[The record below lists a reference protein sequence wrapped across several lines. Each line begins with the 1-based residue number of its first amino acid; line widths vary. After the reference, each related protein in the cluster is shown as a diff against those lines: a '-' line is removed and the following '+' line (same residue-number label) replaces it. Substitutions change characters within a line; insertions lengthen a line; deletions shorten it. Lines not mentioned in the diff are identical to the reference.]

1 MYEDRLPT
9 DHELAGWL
17 ADTSIPLAHRTLWRL
32 LDESEVRIGDLL
44 NLNVR
49 DLALDD
55 QMVHIVESKEGP
67 KDVGI
72 TEEAAVDLQQLVG
85 DRREGPVLL
94 GPTGSRLT
102 SSRAAETFWSVT
114 GRSLHVLRY
123 GRQDRQRPN
132 PTGRIP
138 RIPHHTLARAS

>member
-1 MYEDRLPT
+1 MNENRLPT

-32 LDESEVRIGDLL
+32 LDESDVRIGELL

-49 DLALDD
+49 DLDLDD
-55 QMVHIVESKEGP
+55 QVIHIVESREGP
-67 KDVGI
+67 KAVRV

-85 DRREGPVLL
+85 ERREGPVFL

-123 GRQDRQRPN
+123 GRLDRQRPN
-132 PTGRIP
+132 STGRMP
-138 RIPHHTLARAS
+138 SVPHHTLARAS